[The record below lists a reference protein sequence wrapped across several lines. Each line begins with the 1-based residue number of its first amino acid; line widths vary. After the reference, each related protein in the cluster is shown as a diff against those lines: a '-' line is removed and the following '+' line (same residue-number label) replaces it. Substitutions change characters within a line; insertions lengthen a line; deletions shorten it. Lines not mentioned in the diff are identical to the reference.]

1 MKKIFF
7 TLVIVLGMN
16 IISFSQEDVSIII
29 SKSFETVNGQKF
41 YLHKV
46 EKGQTLYSISKT
58 YQVDVK
64 ILETDTH
71 NLNLKI
77 GQILYIPYKQENEAK
92 YNTIEDS
99 INKTHIVLSKE
110 TLYGISKK
118 YNVDEEDLISLNPE
132 LKEGLKIG
140 MSIRIPSQNNVKS
153 VGKSQLPKI
162 KDIDKTVKPEEKKV
176 LKQKT
181 VDTFN
186 IALLIPLYLSSSK
199 EIIIENLQVERKTA
213 DNFKSFKYI
222 QFYEGFMLV
231 ADSLSKLGL
240 KIKIYTFDVPEDS
253 AINLNFLK
261 KNELAKMDLIIGPF
275 FYKAFKQVAEFAKSQ
290 DIPIINPFSE
300 RRNIIDNFPNVF
312 KLIPSYQ
319 NQANCIAK
327 YLVDSF
333 PNSNVLLIHNN
344 KDVEKKKAETIK
356 KAVNEQ
362 YKQNITNE
370 GSVKEIIYNQVG
382 FAGLQSKISKNRDNI
397 LITLIE
403 NEIFV
408 TGFVSKLRNMSD
420 QNLTLI
426 APIQWKSFDKI
437 ESEYFLNLN
446 THFFEPSFVD
456 YQDDATKS
464 FILNFREKFTVEPN
478 EMAFTGHD
486 IALFFLSALFQYGS
500 DFKNHLSEIKVKTL
514 QTNYNF
520 EKLSDNNGFE
530 NTFVNIYKMQNYK
543 YIGENK

>member
-7 TLVIVLGMN
+7 TLLIILGMN
-16 IISFSQEDVSIII
+16 MILFAQEDVNILI
-29 SKSFETVNGQKF
+29 SKNFETVNGQKF

-46 EKGQTLYSISKT
+46 EKGQTLYSISKI
-58 YQVDVK
+58 YQVDIK
-64 ILETDTH
+64 TLEADTH

-77 GQILYIPYKQENEAK
+77 GQILYIPYKQENQAK
-92 YNTIEDS
+92 NIAVYDTVS
-99 INKTHIVLSKE
+99 KTHIVLSKE

-132 LKEGLKIG
+132 LKNGLKIG
-140 MSIRIPSQNNVKS
+140 MSIIIPSQNNLKS
-153 VGKSQLPKI
+153 LDKSQISKI
-162 KDIDKTVKPEEKKV
+162 KEIDKIVKPEEKKV
-176 LKQKT
+176 FKQKKD
-181 VDTFN
+181 DTFN
-186 IALLIPLYLSSSK
+186 VALLIPLYLSSCK
-199 EIIIENLQVERKTA
+199 EINIENLQIERKTA

-222 QFYEGFMLV
+222 QFYEGFLMV

-240 KIKIYTFDVPEDS
+240 KIKVYTFDVPEDS

-290 DIPIINPFSE
+290 DIPIVNPFSE

-319 NQANCIAK
+319 YQADCIAK

-333 PNSNVLLIHNN
+333 PNANILLIHNN
-344 KDVEKKKAETIK
+344 KDLEKKRAEVIK
-356 KAVNEQ
+356 KSVSEVF
-362 YKQNITNE
+362 KQNITSE
-370 GSVKEIIYNQVG
+370 GSIKDVIYSQVG
-382 FAGLQSKISKNRDNI
+382 FAGLQSKLSINRANI
-397 LITLIE
+397 LFALIE

-426 APIQWKSFDKI
+426 APIRWKLYDKI

-456 YQDDATKS
+456 YQDEAVKS
-464 FILNFREKFTVEPN
+464 FVLSFRDKFIVEPN
-478 EMAFTGHD
+478 EMAFAGHD
-486 IALFFLSALFQYGS
+486 IALYFLTALSKYGS
-500 DFKNHLSEIKVKTL
+500 DFKNNLKNISVKTL
-514 QTNYNF
+514 QTDYKF
-520 EKLSDNNGFE
+520 EKPTENSGFE
-530 NTFVNIYKMQNYK
+530 NAFVNIYQMLDYK
-543 YIGENK
+543 YVGKNK

>member
-7 TLVIVLGMN
+7 TLVIILGMST
-16 IISFSQEDVSIII
+16 ISFSQEDVSIMI
-29 SKSFETVNGQKF
+29 SKSIETVNGQKF

-46 EKGQTLYSISKT
+46 EKGQTLYSISKI
-58 YQVDVK
+58 YQVDIK
-64 ILETDTH
+64 TLEADTH

-77 GQILYIPYKQENEAK
+77 GQILYIPYKQENQAK
-92 YNTIEDS
+92 NIAVYDTVS
-99 INKTHIVLSKE
+99 KTHIVLSKE

-132 LKEGLKIG
+132 LKNGLKIG
-140 MSIRIPSQNNVKS
+140 MSIIIPSQNNLKLVD
-153 VGKSQLPKI
+153 KSQLSKI
-162 KDIDKTVKPEEKKV
+162 KEIDKTIKPEEKKV
-176 LKQKT
+176 LKQKKD
-181 VDTFN
+181 DTFN
-186 IALLIPLYLSSSK
+186 VALLIPLYLSSSK
-199 EIIIENLQVERKTA
+199 EINIENLQFERKTA

-222 QFYEGFMLV
+222 QFYEGFLMV

-240 KIKIYTFDVPEDS
+240 KIKVYTFDVPEDS

-290 DIPIINPFSE
+290 DIPIVNPFSE

-319 NQANCIAK
+319 DQANCIAK

-333 PNSNVLLIHNN
+333 PNANILLIHNN
-344 KDVEKKKAETIK
+344 KDFEKKRAEVIK
-356 KAVNEQ
+356 KSVSEVF
-362 YKQNITNE
+362 KQNITSE
-370 GSVKEIIYNQVG
+370 GSIKEVIYNQVG
-382 FAGLQSKISKNRDNI
+382 FSGLQSKLSINRANI
-397 LITLIE
+397 LFALIE

-408 TGFVSKLRNMSD
+408 TGFVSKLRNMAD

-426 APIQWKSFDKI
+426 APIRWKLYDKI

-456 YQDDATKS
+456 YQDDAVKS
-464 FILNFREKFTVEPN
+464 FVLNFRNKFVVEPN

-486 IALFFLSALFQYGS
+486 IALYFLTALNKYGS
-500 DFKNHLSEIKVKTL
+500 DFKNNLEHIKVKTL
-514 QTNYNF
+514 QTDYKF
-520 EKLSDNNGFE
+520 EKLTENSGFE
-530 NTFVNIYKMQNYK
+530 NTFVNIYQMLDYK
-543 YIGENK
+543 YIGKNK